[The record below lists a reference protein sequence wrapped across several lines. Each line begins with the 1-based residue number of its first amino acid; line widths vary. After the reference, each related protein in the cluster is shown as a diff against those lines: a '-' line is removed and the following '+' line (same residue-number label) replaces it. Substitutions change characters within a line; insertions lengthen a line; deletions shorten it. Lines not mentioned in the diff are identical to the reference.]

1 MNEDEALGRIK
12 GRDEE
17 GLAWLIQ
24 RYAAYVHTIIRNIA
38 GKAMPET
45 DAEQLSAD
53 VFFTLW
59 VNAKRVAPGKVKAY
73 LGGVARNKAKER
85 LRKTGREIFLQD
97 DALLIA
103 PENPERS
110 FEERDQARYI
120 RRAILTMAPTQREIF
135 FRYYY
140 FYQPVATIAREMDI
154 SPAAVK
160 TQLHRG
166 RKKLKELI
174 IKGGY
179 TVED

>member
-1 MNEDEALGRIK
+1 MDRP
-12 GRDEE
+12 
-17 GLAWLIQ
+17 
-24 RYAAYVHTIIRNIA
+24 NIVLFF
-38 GKAMPET
+38 GGCS
-45 DAEQLSAD
+45 SA
-53 VFFTLW
+53 VSYTHL
-59 VNAKRVAPGKVKAY
+59 VKAY

-85 LRKTGREIFLQD
+85 LRKIGRETFLQD

-140 FYQPVATIAREMDI
+140 FYQPVGTIAREMDI

-160 TQLHRG
+160 TPFSYTHLDVYKRQVFRG
-166 RKKLKELI
+166 QP
-174 IKGGY
+174 Y
-179 TVED
+179 H

>member
-85 LRKTGREIFLQD
+85 L
-97 DALLIA
+97 
-103 PENPERS
+103 
-110 FEERDQARYI
+110 
-120 RRAILTMAPTQREIF
+120 
-135 FRYYY
+135 
-140 FYQPVATIAREMDI
+140 
-154 SPAAVK
+154 
-160 TQLHRG
+160 
-166 RKKLKELI
+166 
-174 IKGGY
+174 
-179 TVED
+179 